1 MQDNILLLYNFI
13 PLVLQTLMSGMKK
26 CTCLIGSNV
35 VIDLMMT
42 LTNQLNRFW
51 WLIRSWTFL
60 ISNSKVMFKICPGQ
74 FSELYNEN
82 CIIAYQWLLL
92 FFVLSKMQSKVAIIM
107 PPKYFPTS
115 HAFHQKNS
123 IAHQS
128 LLYSALTIFS
138 AKKEGISN
146 LILYVLRRGFEF
158 PASVTHLLWSLP

>member
-1 MQDNILLLYNFI
+1 MQDNILLVLYNFI
-13 PLVLQTLMSGMKK
+13 PLLQTLMSGMKK

-42 LTNQLNRFW
+42 LTYQLNLFW
-51 WLIRSWTFL
+51 WLISSWAFL
-60 ISNSKVMFKICPGQ
+60 ISKVNVQDTYILVNFQ
-74 FSELYNEN
+74 NLYNVN
-82 CIIAYQWLLL
+82 CIITYQWLLL
-92 FFVLSKMQSKVAIIM
+92 FFVLSIMQSKVAIIM

-115 HAFHQKNS
+115 HAFHQKKS

-158 PASVTHLLWSLP
+158 PASVTYL